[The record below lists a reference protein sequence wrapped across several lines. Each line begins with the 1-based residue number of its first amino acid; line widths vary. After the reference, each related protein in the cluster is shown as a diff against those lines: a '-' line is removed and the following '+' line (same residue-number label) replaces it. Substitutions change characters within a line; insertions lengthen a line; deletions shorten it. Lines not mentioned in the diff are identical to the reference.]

1 MTETTGDPRRPHQ
14 PQASRGPISRTP
26 LRLPHSTG
34 IERARAAL
42 RAHLPETPLVRS
54 ELLSRALTAEVWLKN
69 ETVSAIASFKLRGA
83 LTAVLR
89 ARESG
94 ATAEVVT
101 SSTGNH
107 GQGVAYAARAVSARA
122 HIFLPRGAN
131 PVKRRMIEALGA
143 TIHEGGTDLDE
154 AKADAQRFAAAPGR
168 LFVDD
173 GESLD
178 VMEGAG
184 TVGLEVA
191 ERLPDVDVLFV
202 PMGSGTLTVG
212 CAVALKSLQPRAR
225 VVAVQSSGSPAMVES
240 FHARQAVERAI
251 DTVADGLVCRVPA
264 RLALEGLWT
273 WVDDAVSVPD
283 AALLQ
288 ALRALVEHAHVL
300 VEPAGAAGLAAA
312 WAVRD
317 QLRDRRVVLVLTGA
331 NVTMPVLAGALSAPP
346 LFDPGGRS

>member
-1 MTETTGDPRRPHQ
+1 MDEIPSDRR
-14 PQASRGPISRTP
+14 AARSTARAA
-26 LRLPHSTG
+26 LRLPHLTG
-34 IERARAAL
+34 IERARAGL
-42 RAHLPETPLVRS
+42 RAYLPETPLVRS
-54 ELLSRALTAEVWLKN
+54 ELLSRALAAEVWLKN
-69 ETVSAIASFKLRGA
+69 ETVSPIASFKLRGA
-83 LTAVLR
+83 LTALVR
-89 ARESG
+89 AREAG
-94 ATAEVVT
+94 VATEAVT

-107 GQGVAYAARAVSARA
+107 GQGVAYAARMVGIAA

-143 TIHEGGTDLDE
+143 TIHEGGADLDE
-154 AKADAQRFAAAPGR
+154 AKADAQRFAAAGGR

-191 ERLPDVDVLFV
+191 ERLPEIDVLFV

-212 CAVALKSLQPRAR
+212 CAVALKGLQPRAR
-225 VVAVQSSGSPAMVES
+225 VIAVQSAGSPAMVES
-240 FHARQAVERAI
+240 FHAHRAVERAI

-273 WVDDAVSVPD
+273 WVDDAVCVAD

-288 ALRALVEHAHVL
+288 ALRALVEHGHVL

-312 WAVRD
+312 WAIRD
-317 QLRDRRVVLVLTGA
+317 DIRSRRVVLVLTGA
-331 NVTMPVLAGALSAPP
+331 NVTMPLLGAALAAPP
-346 LFDPGGRS
+346 IFEPSGAA

>member
-1 MTETTGDPRRPHQ
+1 MAGETTGEHGRSQRRP
-14 PQASRGPISRTP
+14 P
-26 LRLPHSTG
+26 LRLPHPSG
-34 IERARAAL
+34 VDRARAAI
-42 RAHLPETPLVRS
+42 RVHLPETPLVRS
-54 ELLSRALTAEVWLKN
+54 ELLSRALAADVWLKN
-69 ETVSAIASFKLRGA
+69 ETVSPIASFKLRGA
-83 LTAVLR
+83 LTALLR
-89 ARESG
+89 AREAG
-94 ATAEVVT
+94 ATPEAVT

-107 GQGVAYAARAVSARA
+107 GQGVAYAARTVGAVA

-143 TIHEGGTDLDE
+143 TIHEGGVDLDD
-154 AKADAQRFAAAPGR
+154 AKADAQGFAASRGL

-184 TVGLEVA
+184 TLGLEVA
-191 ERLPDVDVLFV
+191 ERLPEIDVLFV

-212 CAVALKSLQPRAR
+212 CAVALKGLQPRAR

-240 FHARQAVERAI
+240 FHAGRAVERAI

-283 AALLQ
+283 STLLRALH
-288 ALRALVEHAHVL
+288 ALVEHAHVL
-300 VEPAGAAGLAAA
+300 VEPAGAAALAAA
-312 WAVRD
+312 WAARAD
-317 QLRDRRVVLVLTGA
+317 LRGRRVVLVLTGA
-331 NVTMPVLAGALSAPP
+331 NVTMPVLEEALST
-346 LFDPGGRS
+346 PGLIDSGVPA

>member
-1 MTETTGDPRRPHQ
+1 MGEATGEPRRPK
-14 PQASRGPISRTP
+14 PRAA
-26 LRLPHSTG
+26 LRLPHPTG
-34 IERARAAL
+34 IERARAML
-42 RAHLPETPLVRS
+42 RPHLPETPLVRS
-54 ELLSRALTAEVWLKN
+54 ELLSRALAADVWLKN
-69 ETVSAIASFKLRGA
+69 ETVSPIASFKLRGA
-83 LTAVLR
+83 LTALLR
-89 ARESG
+89 AREAG
-94 ATAEVVT
+94 TTAEAVT

-107 GQGVAYAARAVSARA
+107 GQGVAHAARTVGVSA

-143 TIHEGGTDLDE
+143 IIHEGGADLDE
-154 AKADAQRFAAAPGR
+154 AKADAQRFAASR
-168 LFVDD
+168 SLLFVDD

-191 ERLPDVDVLFV
+191 ERLPEIDALFV

-212 CAVALKSLQPRAR
+212 CAVALKGLQPRAR

-240 FHARQAVERAI
+240 FHAHRAVERAI

-283 AALLQ
+283 SALLR
-288 ALRALVEHAHVL
+288 ALHALVEHAHVL
-300 VEPAGAAGLAAA
+300 VEPAGAAALAAA
-312 WAVRD
+312 WAGRAD
-317 QLRDRRVVLVLTGA
+317 LHGQRVVLILTGA
-331 NVTMPVLAGALSAPP
+331 NVMMPVLEEALSTPA
-346 LFDPGGRS
+346 LFDPGTPT